1 MRPDFC
7 LPVVLSSLHCPVSTA
22 QHSGISDSSY
32 SWEWREG
39 TIRLPKPTAP
49 REELQNLH
57 TPARMATEDFSSKE
71 NVLQRLVKAT
81 ICIVILG
88 LLTS

>member
-1 MRPDFC
+1 ME
-7 LPVVLSSLHCPVSTA
+7 LA
-22 QHSGISDSSY
+22 
-32 SWEWREG
+32 
-39 TIRLPKPTAP
+39 IRLIHGSGEKVQLGCLKPAAP